1 MSLKECVDGV
11 LTWITANEYHDELSD
26 DDDHDDDDDDDELS
40 DDDDGVGDYDE
51 W

>member
-26 DDDHDDDDDDDELS
+26 DDHHDHDDELS

-51 W
+51 